1 MRRPKPGGTRAA
13 CIVRWVVLAAA
24 VAFIAVGVAAGEHL
38 EVFWKAVT
46 VCLECVGIG

>member
-1 MRRPKPGGTRAA
+1 MRRPKPGGARAA
-13 CIVRWVVLAAA
+13 CIVRWVVLVAA
-24 VAFIAVGVAAGEHL
+24 VALIAVGVAAGEHL

>member
-1 MRRPKPGGTRAA
+1 MKAPRPADPRVALALRWALLVAA
-13 CIVRWVVLAAA
+13 VVL
-24 VAFIAVGVAAGEHL
+24 IAVGVAAGEHL